1 MKLKLVIAVLS
12 SVCLT
17 GCYSIASKLIRN
29 EYATNIYTE
38 KKSRF
43 EYLQIKKIINSHCG
57 CADAIAEKYVNKKIV
72 YRFYYGCSLFTT
84 KRELYTYCSRGAQIA
99 KRIYEG
105 TTEVGTRY
113 DSRLDPIDKFVLHKI
128 DSFIKT
134 ESNQLSTY
142 KLCQKEI
149 NGFKKIESSNP

>member
-1 MKLKLVIAVLS
+1 MKLKFIIAVLCS
-12 SVCLT
+12 IGFS
-17 GCYSIASKLIRN
+17 GCYSIASKLIHD

-38 KKSRF
+38 KTRF

-57 CADAIAEKYVNKKIV
+57 CADVIAEKYVNKKIV

-105 TTEVGTRY
+105 TTEVGTGY
-113 DSRLDPIDKFVLHKI
+113 GSRLDPIDKFVLHKI

-134 ESNQLSTY
+134 EGNQLGTY